1 MASAGEAL
9 PVVPG
14 FLERLTDLQRWLPA
28 VVEVLV
34 WFSVPTIIVL
44 VMAGIG
50 FLIVRRGNSPST
62 VVHAALAGAL
72 FLIAAVTAANFFI
85 PLPRVTSVVVAVIGL
100 ALFAR
105 EIRRRGVARTDLMN
119 LIAALAGGSA
129 LYRLRMGSTVG
140 YDTFLYHGPVVEW
153 LAREPLP
160 QGLALFHSRFGFSNG
175 LLLLM
180 GAFRSPLGDWS
191 HHALVEAAIV
201 ALGFSALAVCFS
213 AARQRQDSWTAS
225 FAAASVVV
233 GAAYLSLASH
243 EPGNDLAVAFT
254 LLAATAFASLVARE
268 RVNTYSETLSLLAML
283 IVFAIVQKSSAL
295 SAMVLLGYILGAQ
308 SRRPDLGALVR
319 SVRSGLLFAAG
330 VLALVTAR
338 TMIATGCLA
347 YPLGPTCVDAAW
359 AIGRGAAAEES
370 QGIRSWARNW
380 GSGPATTTWDMT
392 WVPDWASLYI
402 TTVQVRVV
410 LISALVGLMVML
422 LRCSE
427 STLGGPPLA
436 ITTYLTIGGTLWF
449 LGAPDPRFALDLHL
463 TVAAIFLAPAAAWV
477 LGMTAPRVVQ
487 SGMSLRASTALLL
500 VALAIVSGRLVY
512 SGRTL
517 PFASSTTADA
527 SDPLVTLTLRTRDEN
542 SPWEY
547 FVRVGSDQCGAAFP
561 CAQAELPSDLLVDPT
576 GRRLRF
582 ERTGD

>member
-1 MASAGEAL
+1 MSSAGEAL

-14 FLERLTDLQRWLPA
+14 FLERLTDPERWLPA
-28 VVEVLV
+28 AVEVLV
-34 WFSVPTIIVL
+34 WFSVPTIMVL

-50 FLIVRRGNSPST
+50 FLVVRGGNSPST
-62 VVHAALAGAL
+62 VVHAAVAGAL
-72 FLIAAVTAANFFI
+72 LLIAAVTAANFFI
-85 PLPRVTSVVVAVIGL
+85 RLPRLTSVVVAVIGL

-105 EIRRRGVARTDLMN
+105 ETRRRGVARTDLMN
-119 LIAALAGGSA
+119 LIGALAGGSA

-160 QGLALFHSRFGFSNG
+160 QGLALLHSRFGFSNG

-201 ALGFSALAVCFS
+201 ALGFAALAVCFS
-213 AARQRQDSWTAS
+213 AARQRQDPWTAS
-225 FAAASVVV
+225 FAAASFIV
-233 GAAYLSLASH
+233 GAVYLALASH

-254 LLAATAFASLVARE
+254 LLAAMAFASFVARE
-268 RVNTYSETLSLLAML
+268 RASTDSEALSLLVML

-295 SAMVLLGYILGAQ
+295 SALVLLGYGLGAR
-308 SRRPDLGALVR
+308 SRRSDVLALVR
-319 SVRSGLLFAAG
+319 SVRRGILFASG

-347 YPLGPTCVDAAW
+347 FPLGPTCLDAAW
-359 AIGRGAAAEES
+359 ATGREAAAAES
-370 QGIRSWARNW
+370 RGIRSWARNW

-410 LISALVGLMVML
+410 LVSAFIGVMVML
-422 LRCSE
+422 LRGSE
-427 STLGGPPLA
+427 STIGGPPTA
-436 ITTYLTIGGTLWF
+436 ITTYLVIGGALWF
-449 LGAPDPRFALDLHL
+449 IGAPDPRFALHLHL
-463 TVAAIFLAPAAAWV
+463 AVAAILLVPAAAWA
-477 LGMTAPRVVQ
+477 LGTTASRVAQPRMPV
-487 SGMSLRASTALLL
+487 RASTALLL

-527 SDPLVTLTLRTRDEN
+527 SEPLVTLTLPTRDEN
-542 SPWEY
+542 SSWEY
-547 FVRVGSDQCGAAFP
+547 FVRAGSDQCGAAFP
-561 CAQAELPSDLLVDPT
+561 CAPGELPSDLLIDPT

-582 ERTGD
+582 ELAGD